1 MERYSIEIIPKAEK
15 EFMKLPEPARVRIR
29 KQILSLED
37 NPRPFGYKKLKET
50 EYYRIRSGDYRVV
63 YSIDD
68 KGKVVRIFSIAHR
81 KDVYR

>member
-1 MERYSIEIIPKAEK
+1 MGKYSVEIISKAEK
-15 EFMKLPEPARVRIR
+15 EFIKLPELAKIQIR
-29 KQILSLED
+29 KHILSLED
-37 NPRPFGYKKLKET
+37 NPRPFGHKKLKET

-68 KGKVVRIFSIAHR
+68 KIKIVKVLSIANR

>member
-1 MERYSIEIIPKAEK
+1 MGKYLVKIISKAEK
-15 EFMKLPEPARVRIR
+15 EFLKLPESVRIKIR
-29 KQILSLED
+29 KQILLLED
-37 NPRPFGYKKLKET
+37 NPRPLGYKKLKET

-68 KGKVVRIFSIAHR
+68 KIKIIKVLSITNR